1 MRLRESR
8 PLRLVLSALFAIV
21 IAIGAYFGW
30 SAWQHQQRLRAPIP
44 AALFDIAPIR
54 LAQPDAIIV
63 STRLRDLPHDL
74 LSVPL
79 LHAALTEDFV
89 FYYQENDTL
98 LGLKGTLRRIA
109 YEHQLSIGDEAIA
122 LALDQPAD
130 LALWHGADGKLTH
143 WLLNANR
150 NEWTKLL
157 QVAAQVAA
165 SDKQL
170 SQVGTLPLSTGG
182 TTPLYKLNYTPRD
195 SLFFAGDGDKMVV
208 FSDPSMITGA
218 SYGDAANRDKVW
230 EALLDSHWQISPL
243 RRHFGLEAFAGK
255 HTMVAQ
261 TAYLSFNYQQFF
273 PALEALRFDFDGQQW
288 ASYARLN
295 AGTPHDAFTTTGL
308 WAHVPVSASLCA
320 AMPLDTQRLAPILAA
335 SNDTAALADP
345 KSIEGLHAPVAICW
359 YPDGGL
365 YSPLVVARV
374 DSHTTDAALDSLFD
388 ASIGNHRAA
397 PDDSDA
403 AKGATTPAS
412 QVSTQNGARVWHRQV
427 ATDFGRFDV
436 TMARQNDWLVFSP
449 RAKLVENT
457 LAVFASKRPA
467 LADSLPS
474 GRDMIEA
481 VINPRTLSA
490 LLLDAT
496 LNSLPQKS
504 EPILREAAQNR
515 LAPRLKAMAA
525 FPPVA
530 LILPQPLH
538 DTERAWQPIE
548 WQTLKDGQ

>member
-1 MRLRESR
+1 MHLRESR
-8 PLRLVLSALFAIV
+8 PLRLVLSATLAVV
-21 IAIGAYFGW
+21 IAVGAYFGW
-30 SAWQHQQRLRAPIP
+30 AAWQHQQRLRAPIP
-44 AALFDIAPIR
+44 ATLLDIAPIR

-109 YEHQLSIGDEAIA
+109 YEHQLSIGDEVIA

-130 LALWHGADGKLTH
+130 LALWHGADGKLSH

-157 QVAAQVAA
+157 QTVAEIAA
-165 SDKQL
+165 HDTQL
-170 SQVGTLPLSTGG
+170 SQVGTLPLSDGG
-182 TTPLYKLNYTPRD
+182 VTPLYKLNYTPRD
-195 SLFFAGDGDKMVV
+195 SLFFAGAGDKMVV
-208 FSDPSMITGA
+208 FSDPSMITGVT
-218 SYGDAANRDKVW
+218 YGDDAERDKVW
-230 EALLDSHWQISPL
+230 QALLDSHWQVSPL

-255 HTMVAQ
+255 HAVVAQ

-273 PALEALRFDFDGQQW
+273 PALEALRFDFDGRQW
-288 ASYARLN
+288 ASYARLGAAN
-295 AGTPHDAFTTTGL
+295 VHDAFTTTDL
-308 WAHVPVSASLCA
+308 WAHVPTAASLCTS
-320 AMPLDTQRLAPILAA
+320 MPLDTRRLAPILQA
-335 SNDTAALADP
+335 SKDAAALADP
-345 KSIEGLHAPVAICW
+345 KLLEGIHAPVAICW

-365 YSPLVVARV
+365 YSPLVVAQV
-374 DSHTTDAALDSLFD
+374 DTHTSDAALDALFD
-388 ASIGNHRAA
+388 ASIGNNRGL
-397 PDDSDA
+397 PVD
-403 AKGATTPAS
+403 GATGNGAIPITQVGS
-412 QVSTQNGARVWHRQV
+412 QGGARVWHRQV

-436 TMARQNDWLVFSP
+436 TMARQDNWLVFSP

-457 LAVFASKRPA
+457 LAVFAGKRPA

-474 GRDMIEA
+474 GREMIEA

-490 LLLDAT
+490 LLLDAS
-496 LNSLPQKS
+496 LSSLPQKS

-515 LAPRLKAMAA
+515 LAPRLKALAG

-530 LILPQPLH
+530 LMLPQPLH